1 MRKDIKEA
9 VRDTVQDMLDS
20 GIQTSFTEK
29 ELKKLGVTF
38 TDITITPTLIK
49 NIRKKSKYSQSV
61 FARLLNVSIS
71 SVRQWEQGLRKPAGS
86 ARVLL
91 ELLEREPRIL
101 DYRINKEITGRR

>member
-1 MRKDIKEA
+1 MRKELKEA

-38 TDITITPTLIK
+38 SDITITPTRIK
-49 NIRKKSKYSQSV
+49 NIRKKSNYSQSV

-71 SVRQWEQGLRKPAGS
+71 SVRQ
-86 ARVLL
+86 
-91 ELLEREPRIL
+91 
-101 DYRINKEITGRR
+101 